1 MQDKP
6 DQFLSFK
13 SLLEKALHDS
23 TRNSVYPRRLSART
37 SPHDSRS
44 KAVKAQEHTKLASDG
59 TCVSCACF
67 SFIQTALITYLWC
80 ARHHTHSWTQKWNKM
95 QPIFPQG
102 GHHNPEKVNYMKRW
116 WSVSPVQLLS
126 RIWLTLCDP
135 MTCSMPGFPIHHQ
148 LLEVMIIFNIK
159 PTKNCNMSRVCGERR
174 CQGLG
179 EVTPAWLSRVPKQDR
194 LDLKVSERNRQ
205 NLSMWYIFLFLLL
218 LLNFLNN
225 LYWLGECLSE
235 SF

>member
-23 TRNSVYPRRLSART
+23 TRNSVYPHRLGACT

-59 TCVSCACF
+59 TCVSCARF
-67 SFIQTALITYLWC
+67 SFIQTALIKYLWC
-80 ARHHTHSWTQKWNKM
+80 ARHHTHSWAQKWNKM

-102 GHHNPEKVNYMKRW
+102 GHHNPEKVSYMKRW

-126 RIWLTLCDP
+126 RVWLTLRPHGLQHARLPYPSPTSGSDD
-135 MTCSMPGFPIHHQ
+135 
-148 LLEVMIIFNIK
+148 NIQYK
-159 PTKNCNMSRVCGERR
+159 TN
-174 CQGLG
+174 
-179 EVTPAWLSRVPKQDR
+179 
-194 LDLKVSERNRQ
+194 
-205 NLSMWYIFLFLLL
+205 
-218 LLNFLNN
+218 
-225 LYWLGECLSE
+225 
-235 SF
+235 